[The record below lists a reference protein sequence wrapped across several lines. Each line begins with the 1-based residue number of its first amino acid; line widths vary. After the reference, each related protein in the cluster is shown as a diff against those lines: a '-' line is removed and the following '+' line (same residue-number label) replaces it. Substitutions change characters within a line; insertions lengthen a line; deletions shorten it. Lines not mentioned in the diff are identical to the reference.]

1 MTGLG
6 ILVLLIFIS
15 SIPAIAVYCWFRLAK
30 YPFSLFQFSAALL
43 AGAAAFFP
51 ALVLQR
57 IFPGDAVW
65 AAGKWALLI
74 KIFIQG
80 ALTEELSRLLVLL
93 VLFGIIG
100 RFRDGTKDTSG
111 ETGIMSYNTIIW
123 GTAAGLA
130 AGLGFAVLE
139 SAAYGASDA
148 NVVMLRAVT
157 AAPLHAACGS
167 RVGSAAILFRE
178 RPAQAVF
185 RFLSAVVIH
194 GIYNFMIIMPGFP
207 SLAAV
212 LIALSTLASSILA
225 IRGGMRPVAE
235 KM

>member
-6 ILVLLIFIS
+6 ILILLIFIS
-15 SIPAIAVYCWFRLAK
+15 SIPAIAVYCWFHFSK

-57 IFPGDAVW
+57 FFPGEALW
-65 AAGKWALLI
+65 AAGKRALLV

-80 ALTEELSRLLVLL
+80 ALTEELSRLLVLFI
-93 VLFGIIG
+93 LFGITS
-100 RFRDGTKDTSG
+100 RFRAAIRDPAS
-111 ETGIMSYNTIIW
+111 ETGSISYNSIIR

-130 AGLGFAVLE
+130 AGLGFAILE

-157 AAPLHAACGS
+157 AVPLHAACGA
-167 RVGSAAILFRE
+167 RVGSAAVLFRE
-178 RPAQAVF
+178 HPAQAVF
-185 RFLSAVVIH
+185 RFFSAVVIH

-212 LIALSTLASSILA
+212 LIALSALASSILT
-225 IRGGMRPVAE
+225 IRGGMRSAA
-235 KM
+235 